1 MSEPTTEKS
10 TATVNPYIALLDE
23 MIHRRRKRL
32 PERIVQFKFCR
43 FCARVW
49 ENRARVF
56 NIPFDP
62 DELKPYD
69 SDSCIGGPVVMA
81 EFQVWTDHQK
91 LHYTL
96 EENVERWIQVLQ
108 RYSLDFA
115 KDVLRINCDYEI
127 LFSCLG
133 EVKADIGGGDKIAY
147 VPMELVNKIEPLS
160 ERWRNLKR
168 TDIISLRACDFL
180 SLAICD
186 FFEVPSDAFRILTP
200 NFATR
205 LRGTVLSNPE
215 MDALFFCRFN
225 FKKEIQK
232 LKRVMGQG
240 AFYKLN
246 DLSVVTRIVSTAY
259 TEPER
264 IFESLKRL
272 KAYENTDFLK
282 YLDEFSGKNGVFAPE
297 NPTLDDYLI

>member
-32 PERIVQFKFCR
+32 PERIVCFRFCR

-49 ENRARVF
+49 ESKARVF
-56 NIPFDP
+56 NIPYDP
-62 DELKPYD
+62 DELKPYE
-69 SDSCIGGPVVMA
+69 SDSCIGGPVLMA

-96 EENVERWIQVLQ
+96 EENVEKWLSSLQ
-108 RYSLDFA
+108 RYSIDFA
-115 KDVLRINCDYEI
+115 KDILRTNYDYEL

-133 EVKADIGGGDKIAY
+133 EVKADIGGGDRIAY
-147 VPMELVNKIEPLS
+147 VPMETIEKVKPIMD
-160 ERWRNLKR
+160 RWTELKR

-186 FFEVPSDAFRILTP
+186 FFEVPSDAFRVLTP
-200 NFATR
+200 DFAKR
-205 LRGTVLSNPE
+205 LRGTSLINPE
-215 MDALFFCRFN
+215 LDALFFCRFN

-232 LKRVMGQG
+232 LKRVMVQG
-240 AFYKLN
+240 AFYKYN
-246 DLSVVTRIVSTAY
+246 DLSVITRIVATAY

-264 IFESLKRL
+264 IFQSLKRL
-272 KAYENTDFLK
+272 KAFENTDFLK
-282 YLDEFSGKNGVFAPE
+282 YLEEWGGKNGVYAQA